1 MIWKVSDYLVDAF
14 IKHQI
19 THIFGYQGTMI
30 AHFVD
35 SICKNDKV
43 KNHSCYNE
51 QGAAFAAVGYAKA
64 TGKTGVAY
72 ATSGPGALNLV
83 SGIADAYFDSTP
95 TLFLTGQIN
104 QNEYTGIKT
113 IRQHAFQ
120 EVDIVST
127 VQAYTKYCVQIKRKE
142 DIRYELEKALFLA
155 QEGRKRPVL
164 LDIPM
169 NIQREYIEPEKLR
182 SFLPKEISIK
192 EIENEKI
199 AQEILHKIK
208 QAKKPVLLLGNGV
221 RKHSEG
227 HFYLKKFIE
236 KIHIPVLTS
245 MPAKHLFSSQNPLY
259 AGYIGAAYGCR
270 AANMIASK
278 KADLIVSIGCSMC
291 KRQTGIQT
299 KQFAK
304 DAEIIRVDIDQEEL
318 KRNVHEDD
326 RKYCVDYHKL
336 LPYFLKYADFQ
347 IDDNWVNICTIIKEK
362 LSIFDKDT
370 FLMEPNKYITSISN
384 FFKEDKDLT
393 IFVDVGQHQ
402 IWTAQSY
409 DIKDKQQMF
418 FSGGHGAMGFAL
430 PAAIGGY
437 YATGK
442 RSMVICGDGAL
453 QMNLQE
459 LQWVVREKIP
469 LLIFVFNN
477 HSLGLIRQ
485 QQDDF
490 FHSKYY
496 GSANQ
501 EYDTPS
507 FKAIGEAYGIPS
519 FEIHTEK
526 ELLIKMKKN
535 TAG

>member
-35 SICKNDKV
+35 SICKNDKL

-155 QEGRKRPVL
+155 QEGRKGPVL

-304 DAEIIRVDIDQEEL
+304 DAEIIRVDID
-318 KRNVHEDD
+318 
-326 RKYCVDYHKL
+326 
-336 LPYFLKYADFQ
+336 
-347 IDDNWVNICTIIKEK
+347 
-362 LSIFDKDT
+362 
-370 FLMEPNKYITSISN
+370 
-384 FFKEDKDLT
+384 
-393 IFVDVGQHQ
+393 
-402 IWTAQSY
+402 
-409 DIKDKQQMF
+409 
-418 FSGGHGAMGFAL
+418 
-430 PAAIGGY
+430 
-437 YATGK
+437 
-442 RSMVICGDGAL
+442 
-453 QMNLQE
+453 
-459 LQWVVREKIP
+459 
-469 LLIFVFNN
+469 
-477 HSLGLIRQ
+477 
-485 QQDDF
+485 
-490 FHSKYY
+490 
-496 GSANQ
+496 
-501 EYDTPS
+501 
-507 FKAIGEAYGIPS
+507 
-519 FEIHTEK
+519 
-526 ELLIKMKKN
+526 
-535 TAG
+535 